1 MHIFSRLAGFT
12 LALSA
17 LLLTACASTPPP
29 RVTPP
34 ELTQMPVYP
43 EKAPNG
49 SIYQARRGFSPLFED
64 RRPRQVGDILTV
76 VLNEEVRATKSSR
89 ANASRQSSAS
99 LGFEQLP
106 EVIDKLAEYGFDIS
120 SDSEFNGAGGASA
133 NNSFTGT
140 ITVTVQDVLP
150 NGNLLVSGERQIAIN
165 QGTEHIRLTGV
176 VQPRSI
182 TTQNRVASTEVAS
195 ARIEYL
201 GDGYIDAAQR
211 MGWLQRMFLTVSPF

>member
-1 MHIFSRLAGFT
+1 MLSISRIPALVIILAVSV
-12 LALSA
+12 LSA
-17 LLLTACASTPPP
+17 CSSVP
-29 RVTPP
+29 RPQVTPP
-34 ELTQMPVYP
+34 ELTAMPDFP

-49 SIYQARRGFSPLFED
+49 SIFHARQGYSPLFED

-76 VLNEEVRATKSSR
+76 VLNEEVRASKSSR
-89 ANASRQSSAS
+89 ANASREGSAS
-99 LGFEQLP
+99 LALEQLP
-106 EVIDKLAEYGFDIS
+106 DALDALAEYGFDIS
-120 SDSEFNGAGGASA
+120 SNSEFNGTGGASA

-150 NGNLLVSGERQIAIN
+150 NGNLLVTGERQIAIN

-182 TTQNRVASTEVAS
+182 TTRNTVASTEVAS

-201 GDGYIDAAQR
+201 GDGYVNQAQR
-211 MGWLQRMFLTVSPF
+211 MGWLQRFFLSVSPF